1 MKRILYIFIFLTA
14 LHFNG
19 FAQSDASRTS
29 LNAVKVV
36 KYYPNPATSYINF
49 EVDADSYKSST
60 LVIYNFIGKKQ
71 MEQKIVERKTTIS
84 LTDFYRGMYIFQLY
98 DKQGKIIESGKFT
111 VSK

>member
-1 MKRILYIFIFLTA
+1 MRKFFYIIILIAGFQMST
-14 LHFNG
+14 
-19 FAQSDASRTS
+19 FAQSDFSPTV

-36 KYYPNPATSYINF
+36 KFYPNPATTVIHF
-49 EVDADSYKSST
+49 EIDADYYKSAT

-71 MEQKIVERKTTIS
+71 LEQKINDRKVTIS
-84 LTDFYRGMYIFQLY
+84 LSDFYRGMYIFQLY